1 MKVRVSRS
9 RNACSH
15 YVTKGF
21 RNPETG
27 RPTTKVVER
36 LGNEEAIRARISGK
50 LEPVLQEA
58 VDPLK
63 RLAVLPLPVKVVLPG
78 IVVP

>member
-1 MKVRVSRS
+1 MKVQVSRS
-9 RNACSH
+9 RNACSY

-36 LGNEEAIRARISGK
+36 LGNEEALRARISGK
-50 LEPVLQEA
+50 LEPSQL
-58 VDPLK
+58 
-63 RLAVLPLPVKVVLPG
+63 G
-78 IVVP
+78 

>member
-1 MKVRVSRS
+1 MRCITGRVGRSRGGPVKVQVSRS

-50 LEPVLQEA
+50 LEL
-58 VDPLK
+58 
-63 RLAVLPLPVKVVLPG
+63 G
-78 IVVP
+78 

>member
-1 MKVRVSRS
+1 MHIFAVMRLNALYNGACREKPRRNGKVQVSRS

-27 RPTTKVVER
+27 RPTTKVVEK

-50 LEPVLQEA
+50 LEL
-58 VDPLK
+58 
-63 RLAVLPLPVKVVLPG
+63 G
-78 IVVP
+78 

>member
-1 MKVRVSRS
+1 MKVQVARS
-9 RNACSH
+9 KNACSY

-21 RNPETG
+21 RNLETG

-50 LEPVLQEA
+50 LKPSHAHRALEA
-58 VDPLK
+58 FDEF
-63 RLAVLPLPVKVVLPG
+63 R
-78 IVVP
+78 